1 MTIEVSKMFGWLGK
15 RGGAKPEDYAQ
26 EFLASLTGS
35 AAAVLQQVSDWVDE
49 RIEAGELDLKL
60 LQMADARLEPVVAA
74 IAADSAARR
83 GAGGV
88 LKLLRA
94 YCERFARAYARLIRQ
109 LPAGHADALPAAL
122 RAAYLYSRAWR
133 LARMAYDDP
142 GALRQESLAHFRD
155 VQRHGLATQRKPAYP
170 GLAETSAAQELAVAL
185 LWETAPFDTL
195 SLEQLEYLERFILAF
210 ANRIV
215 LKSAPGAT
223 APFAVLPDGRV
234 AAPGQAEP
242 EAALL
247 FVGPGLL
254 AGQLAGVAKLPDD
267 AELPVWAGTPLPHT
281 DLQTLKSLA
290 QRMGAAWERKRVQ
303 RVSERHARG
312 DSVRVTGG
320 FHNIRRAVAY
330 AAYVRA
336 GGKLDAY
343 DTKGLVISDRL
354 RQVMVGVDKEQFNL
368 SPVEVLAAM
377 EGAGDSN
384 AVESWTASDSSA
396 QGYSLAV
403 PGYRAWLAVGGL
415 LAVREGDQI
424 DWHVAIVRRLF
435 GGGNARRVGV
445 ETLRGRPAPV
455 GIGDEGR
462 TENVG
467 LAELRDAIQLAGE
480 TGHWLITPFECQP
493 GGTYLVAGQHGRRP
507 FKLGA
512 RNHGNADFNIY
523 DCAPA

>member
-1 MTIEVSKMFGWLGK
+1 MFGWLGK
-15 RGGAKPEDYAQ
+15 RGGARPEDYAQ
-26 EFLASLTGS
+26 EYLASLTGS
-35 AAAVLQQVSDWVDE
+35 AAAVLQQVSDWIGE
-49 RIEAGELDLKL
+49 QLEAGALDLRQL
-60 LQMADARLEPVVAA
+60 RMADARLEPATA
-74 IAADSAARR
+74 EIAADIAAQRR
-83 GAGGV
+83 AGGA

-94 YCERFARAYARLIRQ
+94 YCERFARAYARLLRQ

-122 RAAYLYSRAWR
+122 RAAHLHGRAWR

-142 GALRQESLAHFRD
+142 GALRQESLALFRD
-155 VQRHGLATQRKPAYP
+155 AQRLGLATQRGPTYA
-170 GLAETSAAQELAVAL
+170 GMAETSAAQELAVAL
-185 LWETAPFDTL
+185 LWETAPFDSL

-234 AAPGQAEP
+234 VAPGQADLDT
-242 EAALL
+242 AIL

-254 AGQLAGVAKLPDD
+254 AGQLAGVAKLADD
-267 AELPVWAGTPLPHT
+267 AEFPAWAGAPLPHT
-281 DLQTLKSLA
+281 DLRTLKSLA
-290 QRMGAAWERKRVQ
+290 QRMAAAWERKRAQ
-303 RVSERHARG
+303 RGSERRARD

-336 GGKLDAY
+336 GGKLDTY
-343 DTKGLVISDRL
+343 DTKGLVISERL
-354 RQVMVGVDKEQFNL
+354 REVLVGVENEKRDL
-368 SPVEVLAAM
+368 APVEVLAAM

-403 PGYRAWLAVGGL
+403 PGFRPWLAVGGL
-415 LAVREGDQI
+415 LAVRESEQI
-424 DWHVAIVRRLF
+424 DWRLAVVRRLF

-445 ETLRGRPAPV
+445 EILRGRPAPV
-455 GIGDEGR
+455 GIGEEGR

-467 LAELRDAIQLAGE
+467 LAELRDAILLAGE
-480 TGHWLITPFECQP
+480 SGHWLIAPFECRP

-512 RNHGNADFNIY
+512 RSHGNADFNIY
-523 DCAPA
+523 DCAPAEPS

>member
-1 MTIEVSKMFGWLGK
+1 MFGWLGK
-15 RGGAKPEDYAQ
+15 RGAAKPEDYAQ

-49 RIEAGELDLKL
+49 QLEAGALDLNL
-60 LQMADARLEPVVAA
+60 LQLADARLEPVVAEIA
-74 IAADSAARR
+74 TDIAAQRR
-83 GAGGV
+83 AGSGI
-88 LKLLRA
+88 KLLRA
-94 YCERFARAYARLIRQ
+94 YCERFARAYAQLNRR
-109 LPAGHADALPAAL
+109 LPAGHADAPTAVL
-122 RAAYLYSRAWR
+122 RAAHLYGRAWR

-142 GALRQESLAHFRD
+142 GPLRQESLAHFRD
-155 VQRHGLATQRKPAYP
+155 AQRHGLATQRKPAYV
-170 GLAETSAAQELAVAL
+170 GMAETSAAQELATAL
-185 LWETAPFDTL
+185 LWDTAPFDTL
-195 SLEQLEYLERFILAF
+195 SLEQLEYLERFVLAF

-234 AAPGQAEP
+234 AAPGQADLD
-242 EAALL
+242 AAIL

-267 AELPVWAGTPLPHT
+267 AEFPAWAGTPLPHT
-281 DLQTLKSLA
+281 DLRTLKSLA
-290 QRMGAAWERKRVQ
+290 QRMAAAWERKRVQ
-303 RVSERHARG
+303 RVSERRARG

-336 GGKLDAY
+336 GGQLDTY
-343 DTKGLVISDRL
+343 DTHGIVISERV
-354 RQVMVGVDKEQFNL
+354 RQVMVGLENEKRDL

-467 LAELRDAIQLAGE
+467 LAELRDAILLTGE
-480 TGHWLITPFECQP
+480 TEHWLITPFECQP

-512 RNHGNADFNIY
+512 RGHGNADFNIY
-523 DCAPA
+523 DCAPLDRS